1 MEKNVLIN
9 KGARG
14 AEVLANKGFK
24 GAEAPLVE
32 PFFDGIRKDN
42 ARLIFGIL
50 LIIPSTIFNIILIFL
65 FLYFYDI
72 IFYKIELRINT
83 NNYEYTLFNN
93 ANYRSDT

>member
-1 MEKNVLIN
+1 MENNNRI

-14 AEVLANKGFK
+14 AEALVKGAREAEALELKPLALKPLALKSLANKGFK

-50 LIIPSTIFNIILIFL
+50 LIIIIVDFGME
-65 FLYFYDI
+65 I
-72 IFYKIELRINT
+72 IN
-83 NNYEYTLFNN
+83 
-93 ANYRSDT
+93 

>member
-1 MEKNVLIN
+1 MENSNLTV

-14 AEVLANKGFK
+14 AEAFAMETNNLTVKGARGAESFTIKGFK

-50 LIIPSTIFNIILIFL
+50 LIIIIIDFGME
-65 FLYFYDI
+65 I
-72 IFYKIELRINT
+72 IN
-83 NNYEYTLFNN
+83 
-93 ANYRSDT
+93 

>member
-14 AEVLANKGFK
+14 AEALLVKGAR
-24 GAEAPLVE
+24 GAEALALKPLAVE

-50 LIIPSTIFNIILIFL
+50 LIIIIVDFGME
-65 FLYFYDI
+65 I
-72 IFYKIELRINT
+72 IN
-83 NNYEYTLFNN
+83 
-93 ANYRSDT
+93 

>member
-1 MEKNVLIN
+1 METNVLIN

-14 AEVLANKGFK
+14 AEALVKGARGAEALVKGARGAEVLAMENNVLTIKGFK

-50 LIIPSTIFNIILIFL
+50 LIIIIVDFCME
-65 FLYFYDI
+65 I
-72 IFYKIELRINT
+72 IN
-83 NNYEYTLFNN
+83 
-93 ANYRSDT
+93 